1 MTKATFAL
9 RGRNP
14 DVLTCIANLSNDAVF
29 TPPEFANRMLDILTE
44 AWAADNDGVSIWANS
59 DVTFLDPF
67 TKSGV
72 FLREIVKRLT
82 EGLVEAIP
90 DLAKRVDHILTK
102 QVFGIGTE
110 TLTALLA
117 RRSVYCSKYANGAHS
132 VAKSFDTESGNIWF
146 ERTEHT
152 WVGGTERIL
161 DMDAD
166 GKTVERTVNGRCK
179 SCGASQKEYERDESL
194 ESHAYA
200 FIHTDNIKAR
210 IAELFGDDMHFDV
223 IIGNPPY
230 QLSDGGYGTSAAP
243 IYQNFVEQA
252 KALDPRFLSL
262 VIPARWYAGGKGLD
276 EFRERMLDDQRFRVI
291 HDYWQVGDAFPG
303 VAIQGGILYFLWS
316 RDKPGD
322 CEVVTHYE
330 GKTLSTASRPLRE
343 PGADVFIRYNEAVSI
358 LKKIVAVE
366 GGASG
371 SVQLPVGK
379 RFGELVSPRKPF
391 GLDTKFKVRS
401 TRREGDLVAFWNGGP
416 GFKQGGKGWVTGS
429 DVTAGRGLINQWKV
443 FIGGAY
449 GDRGGGGASRDAPP
463 RAVLGKPFVGEP
475 GSISTETYICIGPL
489 KSETEAKNVISYIS
503 CKLTRFLVMLHK
515 PSQHATQKVYTFV
528 PMQDFSAPWSDAD
541 LYAKYDL
548 TDDEIEF
555 VEWMIRPMSLNLGVG
570 EPVKLP
576 DD

>member
-29 TPPEFANRMLDILTE
+29 TPPEFANRMLDTLTE
-44 AWAADNDGVSIWANS
+44 AWAADNGDANIWADP

-72 FLREIVKRLT
+72 FLREIVKRLN
-82 EGLVEAIP
+82 EGLADAIP
-90 DLAKRVDHILTK
+90 DLTERVDHILTK

-117 RRSVYCSKYANGAHS
+117 RRSVYCSKRANGPHS

-161 DMDAD
+161 DTDAD
-166 GKTVERTVNGRCK
+166 GRCTY
-179 SCGASQKEYERDESL
+179 CGASQKEYERDESL

-200 FIHTDNIKAR
+200 FIHTDKIKAR

-243 IYQNFVEQA
+243 IYQLFVDQA
-252 KALDPRFLSL
+252 KALEPRYLSL

-276 EFRERMLDDQRFRVI
+276 EFRERMLDDQRLRVI

-316 RDKPGD
+316 RDVLGP

-330 GKTLSTASRPLRE
+330 GKTLSTAIRPLRE
-343 PGADVFIRYNEAVSI
+343 LGSDVFIRYNEAISI
-358 LKKIVAVE
+358 LKKIVALE
-366 GGASG
+366 GGIPG
-371 SVQLPVGK
+371 SVQLPAGK
-379 RFGELVSPRKPF
+379 RFGDLVSPRKPF
-391 GLDTKFKVRS
+391 GMDTKYKVRA
-401 TRREGDLVAFWNGGP
+401 TKREGDLVAFWNGGP
-416 GFKQGGKGWVTGS
+416 GFKQGGKGWVAAS
-429 DVTAGRGLINQWKV
+429 DVTAGRDLIDNWKV

-449 GDRGGGGASRDAPP
+449 GDRGGGGASRDSPP

-475 GSISTETYICIGPL
+475 GSVSTETYICIGPL
-489 KSETEAKNVISYIS
+489 KSEAAAKNVISYIS

-528 PMQDFSAPWSDAD
+528 PTQDFSAPWTDAD
-541 LYAKYDL
+541 LYAKYGLSDA
-548 TDDEIEF
+548 EVEF
-555 VEWMIRPMSLNLGVG
+555 IEWMIRPMELAG
-570 EPVKLP
+570 E
-576 DD
+576 